1 MGKIGLSEIID
12 NSLLDNINSSLDN
25 ISSNSQT
32 VEDIVQR
39 IIKGSCEELDNYV
52 DYVHSVIADEN
63 NEIPTALLEDMTL
76 VLPTLLYRVS
86 EMSERIGIR
95 EDIAKAVKQEIYNNI
110 LETPGGKST
119 EKKIKAEQN
128 TQSENLTLII
138 YQRAYKS
145 IKAKMDYGIEI
156 LQSVKKILSRRIAE
170 LDVSKSS
177 KY

>member
-1 MGKIGLSEIID
+1 MGRIGLSTIMND
-12 NSLLDNINSSLDN
+12 SLSNSINESLDTV
-25 ISSNSQT
+25 SSNSK
-32 VEDIVQR
+32 VIENIVQKV
-39 IIKGSCEELDNYV
+39 IKDSCDELDNYI

-63 NEIPTALLEDMTL
+63 NEIPTMLLEDMTL

-86 EMSERIGIR
+86 DRSEKIGIR
-95 EDIAKAVKQEIYNNI
+95 EDIAKALKQELYNNI
-110 LETPGGKST
+110 LEEPGSKST
-119 EKKIKAEQN
+119 EKKIKAELN

-170 LDVSKSS
+170 LEVSKSS
-177 KY
+177 RG